1 MNEPARPRRDQ
12 KVDVRDMRTLKALY
26 TSAKEHNLTVEE
38 KHGGYRVT
46 RFCSIKDL
54 SIEWRQVEAGAGY
67 SLNLEELRAF
77 LRFQ

>member
-1 MNEPARPRRDQ
+1 MNELTHPESDQ
-12 KVDVRDMRTLKALY
+12 KVEVQDTRTLKALY
-26 TSAKEHNLTVEE
+26 ASAKEHNLTIEE
-38 KHGGYRVT
+38 KHGRYRVT